1 LSIFTFPRRKRAS
14 FSQNPIILGYE
25 KSHFPAGAK
34 GNYKYVGTPA
44 TDMFAN
50 REPVMLER
58 CEPTVGDLRFRVII
72 AMGISKISRNKRFF
86 ALLRMTKQRFV
97 IGEFISVTMNEPM
110 LFCFVID
117 EFCSNRSNV
126 A

>member
-1 LSIFTFPRRKRAS
+1 MIPDSNILNNKRSLSSFSVQILSIFTFSRRKRAS

-44 TDMFAN
+44 TDMLAN

-58 CEPTVGDLRFRVII
+58 CEPTVDAR
-72 AMGISKISRNKRFF
+72 GIK
-86 ALLRMTKQRFV
+86 
-97 IGEFISVTMNEPM
+97 P
-110 LFCFVID
+110 
-117 EFCSNRSNV
+117 
-126 A
+126 